1 MTNKTMINRW
11 QSSVQNNYGTPS
23 IALVKGKGLVVTD
36 ADGKQYLDFLG
47 GIATNI
53 LGHAHP
59 AIVKAVTKQVST
71 LSHVS
76 NFYVHPHAVE
86 LAEKLAAMTGD
97 KSAKVFFCQ
106 SGAEANE
113 AALKL
118 SRRTGKV
125 RIVAAQGAFHGR
137 TMGALSLTGQPAK
150 REPFLP
156 LIKGVKH
163 VPFGDIEAMRK
174 AVTKKTAM
182 VIIEPIMGE
191 AGVIVPPADYL
202 RELRALCDSK
212 GALLVIDAVQTGMGR
227 TGDWFGYEYSGI
239 TPDVITLAK
248 GLGGGLPLGAMIA
261 LGKAADLFQP
271 GDHGSTFGGNPVTTA
286 AGLAAIKF
294 IETQKILK
302 KVEKQGVYLMQELAV
317 IPGVAE
323 VRGAGLL
330 LGIELEDL
338 KAADI
343 AKALQNQGVLVN
355 AANPTTIRL
364 APALIVTDAQL
375 KKFVSI
381 FKKVMSDGK
390 KCTISI
396 GSQSKGYFLN
406 PSGISALT
414 IRFSDIAKEGWL
426 QGYPG
431 NSKS

>member
-11 QSSVQNNYGTPS
+11 FNSVQNNYGSPS
-23 IALVKGKGLVVTD
+23 IALVKGKGIVVTD

-59 AIVKAVTKQVST
+59 AIVKAVTKQVSI

-76 NFYVHPHAVE
+76 NFYVHTNAVE
-86 LAEKLAAMTGD
+86 LAEKLASMTGD
-97 KSAKVFFCQ
+97 KDAKVFFCQ

-125 RIVAAQGAFHGR
+125 RSVAAQGAFHGR
-137 TMGALSLTGQPAK
+137 TMGALSLTGQPSK

-156 LIKGVKH
+156 LVKGVKH
-163 VPFGDIEAMRK
+163 VPYGDIEAMRK

-202 RELRALCDSK
+202 QELRALCDAK

-261 LGKAADLFQP
+261 LGKASDLFQP

-294 IETQKILK
+294 IESQKLLK
-302 KVEKQGVYLMQELAV
+302 KVEKQGAYLMQELAL
-317 IPGVAE
+317 IPGVSE

-330 LGIELEDL
+330 LGIELENL
-338 KAADI
+338 KSSDVAS
-343 AKALQNQGVLVN
+343 ALQKSGVLVN

-364 APALIVTDAQL
+364 APALIVTDVQI
-375 KKFVSI
+375 KKFISI
-381 FKKVMSDGK
+381 FKKVMSDVK
-390 KCTISI
+390 
-396 GSQSKGYFLN
+396 
-406 PSGISALT
+406 
-414 IRFSDIAKEGWL
+414 
-426 QGYPG
+426 
-431 NSKS
+431 

>member
-11 QSSVQNNYGTPS
+11 KSSVQNNYGTPS

-76 NFYVHPHAVE
+76 NFYVHPQAVE

-163 VPFGDIEAMRK
+163 VPFGDIEAIRK

-202 RELRALCDSK
+202 RELRALCDAK

-330 LGIELEDL
+330 LGIELETK
-338 KAADI
+338 KASDVAL
-343 AKALQNQGVLVN
+343 ALQNEGVLVN

-390 KCTISI
+390 
-396 GSQSKGYFLN
+396 
-406 PSGISALT
+406 
-414 IRFSDIAKEGWL
+414 
-426 QGYPG
+426 
-431 NSKS
+431 

>member
-11 QSSVQNNYGTPS
+11 SNSVQNNYGSPS

-59 AIVKAVTKQVST
+59 AIVKAVSKQVSI

-76 NFYVHPHAVE
+76 NFYVHPNAVE
-86 LAEKLAAMTGD
+86 LAEKLASMTGD

-125 RIVAAQGAFHGR
+125 RVVAAQGAFHGR
-137 TMGALSLTGQPAK
+137 TMGALSLTGQPSK

-156 LIKGVKH
+156 LVKGVKH
-163 VPFGDIEAMRK
+163 VPYGDIEAMRK

-202 RELRALCDSK
+202 QELRALCDAK

-271 GDHGSTFGGNPVTTA
+271 GDHGTTFGGNPVTTA

-294 IETQKILK
+294 IESQKLLK
-302 KVEKQGVYLMQELAV
+302 KVEKQGAYLMQELAL
-317 IPGVAE
+317 IPGVSE

-330 LGIELEDL
+330 LGIELENL
-338 KAADI
+338 KSSDVAG
-343 AKALQNQGVLVN
+343 ALQKSGVLVN

-364 APALIVTDAQL
+364 APALIVTDVQI
-375 KKFVSI
+375 KKFISI
-381 FKKVMSDGK
+381 FKKVMSDVK
-390 KCTISI
+390 
-396 GSQSKGYFLN
+396 
-406 PSGISALT
+406 
-414 IRFSDIAKEGWL
+414 
-426 QGYPG
+426 
-431 NSKS
+431 

>member
-1 MTNKTMINRW
+1 M
-11 QSSVQNNYGTPS
+11 
-23 IALVKGKGLVVTD
+23 
-36 ADGKQYLDFLG
+36 DFLG

-53 LGHAHP
+53 LGHAHS
-59 AIVKAVTKQVST
+59 AIIKAVTKQVST

-76 NFYVHPHAVE
+76 NFYVHPQAVE
-86 LAEKLAAMTGD
+86 LAEELAAMTSD

-137 TMGALSLTGQPAK
+137 TMGALSMTGQPAK

-156 LIKGVKH
+156 LVKGVKH

-174 AVTKKTAM
+174 AITKKTAM
-182 VIIEPIMGE
+182 VILEPIMGE

-202 RELRALCDSK
+202 REVRALCDAK

-294 IETQKILK
+294 MESQKILK
-302 KVEKQGVYLMQELAV
+302 KVEKQGVYLMTELAV

-330 LGIELEDL
+330 LGIELETK
-338 KAADI
+338 KASDVAL
-343 AKALQNQGVLVN
+343 ALQNEGVLVN
-355 AANPTTIRL
+355 AANPTTIRI

-390 KCTISI
+390 
-396 GSQSKGYFLN
+396 
-406 PSGISALT
+406 
-414 IRFSDIAKEGWL
+414 
-426 QGYPG
+426 
-431 NSKS
+431 

>member
-11 QSSVQNNYGTPS
+11 KSSVQNNYGTPS

-191 AGVIVPPADYL
+191 AGVVVPPADYL
-202 RELRALCDSK
+202 RELRALCDAK

-239 TPDVITLAK
+239 APDVITVAK

-330 LGIELEDL
+330 LGIELETK
-338 KAADI
+338 KASDVAL
-343 AKALQNQGVLVN
+343 ALQNEGVLVN

-375 KKFVSI
+375 MKFVSI
-381 FKKVMSDGK
+381 FKKVMCDGK
-390 KCTISI
+390 
-396 GSQSKGYFLN
+396 
-406 PSGISALT
+406 
-414 IRFSDIAKEGWL
+414 
-426 QGYPG
+426 
-431 NSKS
+431 

>member
-1 MTNKTMINRW
+1 MINRW
-11 QSSVQNNYGTPS
+11 SNSVQNNYGSPS

-59 AIVKAVTKQVST
+59 AIVKAVSKQVSI

-76 NFYVHPHAVE
+76 NFYVHPNAVE
-86 LAEKLAAMTGD
+86 LAEKLASMTGD

-125 RIVAAQGAFHGR
+125 RVVAAQGAFHGR
-137 TMGALSLTGQPAK
+137 TMGALSLTGQPSK

-156 LIKGVKH
+156 LVKGVKH
-163 VPFGDIEAMRK
+163 VPYGDIEAMRK
-174 AVTKKTAM
+174 AVNKKTAM

-191 AGVIVPPADYL
+191 AGVIVPRADYL
-202 RELRALCDSK
+202 QELRALCDAK

-294 IETQKILK
+294 IESQKLLK
-302 KVEKQGVYLMQELAV
+302 KVEKQGAYLMQELAL
-317 IPGVAE
+317 IPGVSE

-330 LGIELEDL
+330 LGIELENL
-338 KAADI
+338 KSSDVAG
-343 AKALQNQGVLVN
+343 ALQKSGVLVN

-364 APALIVTDAQL
+364 APALIVTDVQI
-375 KKFVSI
+375 KKFISI
-381 FKKVMSDGK
+381 FKKVMSDVK
-390 KCTISI
+390 
-396 GSQSKGYFLN
+396 
-406 PSGISALT
+406 
-414 IRFSDIAKEGWL
+414 
-426 QGYPG
+426 
-431 NSKS
+431 

>member
-1 MTNKTMINRW
+1 MTNKTMIYRW
-11 QSSVQNNYGTPS
+11 KSSVQNNYGTPS

-156 LIKGVKH
+156 LVKGVKH

-202 RELRALCDSK
+202 RELRALCDAK
-212 GALLVIDAVQTGMGR
+212 GALLVVDAVQTGMGR

-286 AGLAAIKF
+286 AGLASIKF

-323 VRGAGLL
+323 ARGAGLL
-330 LGIELEDL
+330 LGIELETK
-338 KAADI
+338 KASDVAL
-343 AKALQNQGVLVN
+343 ALQNEGVLVN

-390 KCTISI
+390 
-396 GSQSKGYFLN
+396 
-406 PSGISALT
+406 
-414 IRFSDIAKEGWL
+414 
-426 QGYPG
+426 
-431 NSKS
+431 

>member
-11 QSSVQNNYGTPS
+11 KSSVQNNYGTPS

-202 RELRALCDSK
+202 RELRALCDAK

-261 LGKAADLFQP
+261 LGKTADLFQP

-302 KVEKQGVYLMQELAV
+302 KVEKQGVYLMQELAL

-330 LGIELEDL
+330 LGIELENL

-343 AKALQNQGVLVN
+343 AKALQNEGVLVN

-390 KCTISI
+390 
-396 GSQSKGYFLN
+396 
-406 PSGISALT
+406 
-414 IRFSDIAKEGWL
+414 
-426 QGYPG
+426 
-431 NSKS
+431 

>member
-1 MTNKTMINRW
+1 
-11 QSSVQNNYGTPS
+11 
-23 IALVKGKGLVVTD
+23 
-36 ADGKQYLDFLG
+36 
-47 GIATNI
+47 
-53 LGHAHP
+53 
-59 AIVKAVTKQVST
+59 
-71 LSHVS
+71 
-76 NFYVHPHAVE
+76 
-86 LAEKLAAMTGD
+86 
-97 KSAKVFFCQ
+97 
-106 SGAEANE
+106 
-113 AALKL
+113 
-118 SRRTGKV
+118 
-125 RIVAAQGAFHGR
+125 
-137 TMGALSLTGQPAK
+137 
-150 REPFLP
+150 

-191 AGVIVPPADYL
+191 AGVIVPPTDYL
-202 RELRALCDSK
+202 SELRAICDAK

-261 LGKAADLFQP
+261 LGKAAELFQP

-330 LGIELEDL
+330 LGIELESL
-338 KAADI
+338 KATDI
-343 AKALQNQGVLVN
+343 AKALQGEGVLVN
-355 AANPTTIRL
+355 AANPTTIRI

-375 KKFVSI
+375 KRFVSI

-390 KCTISI
+390 
-396 GSQSKGYFLN
+396 
-406 PSGISALT
+406 
-414 IRFSDIAKEGWL
+414 
-426 QGYPG
+426 
-431 NSKS
+431 

>member
-1 MTNKTMINRW
+1 MTNKTMIKRW
-11 QSSVQNNYGTPS
+11 NNSLQNNYGAPA
-23 IALVKGKGLVVTD
+23 IALVKGKGIVVTD

-59 AIVKAVTKQVST
+59 TIVKAVTKQVAT

-76 NFYVHPHAVE
+76 NFYIHPNAVE

-97 KSAKVFFCQ
+97 KSARVFFCQ

-137 TMGALSLTGQPAK
+137 TMGALSMTGQPSK

-156 LIKGVKH
+156 LVKGVKH
-163 VPFGDIEAMRK
+163 VPYGDIEAMRK

-202 RELRALCDSK
+202 VQLRALCDAK

-261 LGKAADLFQP
+261 LGKAAELFQP

-294 IETQKILK
+294 IESQKILK
-302 KVEKQGVYLMQELAV
+302 KVKAQGNYLIQELAL
-317 IPGVAE
+317 IPGVTE

-330 LGIELEDL
+330 LGIELETL

-343 AKALQNQGVLVN
+343 ASAMREAGVLVN
-355 AANPTTIRL
+355 AANATTIRL
-364 APALIVTDAQL
+364 APALIVTDAQI
-375 KKFVSI
+375 KKFVAT
-381 FKKVMSDGK
+381 FRKVISD
-390 KCTISI
+390 
-396 GSQSKGYFLN
+396 
-406 PSGISALT
+406 
-414 IRFSDIAKEGWL
+414 AK
-426 QGYPG
+426 
-431 NSKS
+431 

>member
-1 MTNKTMINRW
+1 MTNKKMLNRW
-11 QSSVQNNYGTPS
+11 NTVLQNNYGTPS
-23 IALVKGKGLVVTD
+23 IALIKGKGIVVTD
-36 ADGKQYLDFLG
+36 ADGRDYLDFLG
-47 GIATNI
+47 GIATSI

-59 AIVKAVTKQVST
+59 AIVKAVSKQVST
-71 LSHVS
+71 LGHVS
-76 NFYVHPHAVE
+76 NFYAHPNAIV
-86 LAEKLAAMTGD
+86 LAEKLARMTGD
-97 KSAKVFFCQ
+97 KVAKVFFCQ

-113 AALKL
+113 AAFKL

-125 RIVAAQGAFHGR
+125 RVVAAQGAFHGR

-163 VPFGDIEAMRK
+163 VPYGDIGAMRK

-202 RELRALCDSK
+202 QQLRTLCDEK

-261 LGKAADLFQP
+261 LGKAAELFQP

-286 AGLAAIKF
+286 AGLAAIDV
-294 IETQKILK
+294 IESK
-302 KVEKQGVYLMQELAV
+302 KLLAKVKKQGAYLIQELAL
-317 IPGVAE
+317 IPGVKE

-330 LGIELEDL
+330 LGIELDSL
-338 KAADI
+338 KASDI
-343 AKALQNQGVLVN
+343 ATTMRNAGVLVN
-355 AANPTTIRL
+355 AANETTIRI
-364 APALIVTDAQL
+364 APALIVTDAQIN
-375 KKFVSI
+375 KFISI
-381 FKKVMSDGK
+381 FRKVISDGK
-390 KCTISI
+390 
-396 GSQSKGYFLN
+396 
-406 PSGISALT
+406 
-414 IRFSDIAKEGWL
+414 
-426 QGYPG
+426 
-431 NSKS
+431 

>member
-11 QSSVQNNYGTPS
+11 INSVQNNYGSPS
-23 IALVKGKGLVVTD
+23 IALVKGKGIVVTD

-59 AIVKAVTKQVST
+59 AIVKAVTKQVSI

-76 NFYVHPHAVE
+76 NFYVHPNAVE
-86 LAEKLAAMTGD
+86 LAEKLASMTGD

-125 RIVAAQGAFHGR
+125 RAVAAQGAFHGR
-137 TMGALSLTGQPAK
+137 TMGALSLTGQPSK

-156 LIKGVKH
+156 LVKGVKH
-163 VPFGDIEAMRK
+163 VPYGDIEAMRK
-174 AVTKKTAM
+174 AVSKKTAM

-202 RELRALCDSK
+202 QELRALCDAK

-261 LGKAADLFQP
+261 LGKASDLFQP

-294 IETQKILK
+294 IESQKLLK
-302 KVEKQGVYLMQELAV
+302 KVEKQGAYLMQELAL
-317 IPGVAE
+317 IPGVSE

-330 LGIELEDL
+330 LGIELENL
-338 KAADI
+338 KSSDVAS
-343 AKALQNQGVLVN
+343 ALQKSGVLVN

-364 APALIVTDAQL
+364 APALIVTDVQI
-375 KKFVSI
+375 KKFISI

-390 KCTISI
+390 
-396 GSQSKGYFLN
+396 
-406 PSGISALT
+406 
-414 IRFSDIAKEGWL
+414 
-426 QGYPG
+426 
-431 NSKS
+431 

>member
-1 MTNKTMINRW
+1 MINRW
-11 QSSVQNNYGTPS
+11 SNSVQNNYGSPS

-59 AIVKAVTKQVST
+59 AIVKAVSKQVSI

-76 NFYVHPHAVE
+76 NFYVHPNAVD
-86 LAEKLAAMTGD
+86 LAEKLASMTGD

-125 RIVAAQGAFHGR
+125 RVVAAQGAFHGR
-137 TMGALSLTGQPAK
+137 TMGALSLTGQPSK

-156 LIKGVKH
+156 LVKGVKH
-163 VPFGDIEAMRK
+163 VPYGDIEAMRK
-174 AVTKKTAM
+174 AVNKKTAM

-202 RELRALCDSK
+202 QDLRALCDAK

-294 IETQKILK
+294 IESQKLLK
-302 KVEKQGVYLMQELAV
+302 KVEKQGAYLMQELAL
-317 IPGVAE
+317 IPGVSE

-330 LGIELEDL
+330 LGIELENL
-338 KAADI
+338 KSSDVAG
-343 AKALQNQGVLVN
+343 ALQKSGVLVN

-364 APALIVTDAQL
+364 APALIVTDVQI
-375 KKFVSI
+375 KKFISI
-381 FKKVMSDGK
+381 FKKVMSDVK
-390 KCTISI
+390 
-396 GSQSKGYFLN
+396 
-406 PSGISALT
+406 
-414 IRFSDIAKEGWL
+414 
-426 QGYPG
+426 
-431 NSKS
+431 

>member
-11 QSSVQNNYGTPS
+11 SNSVQNNYGSPS
-23 IALVKGKGLVVTD
+23 IALVKGKGIVVTD

-59 AIVKAVTKQVST
+59 AIVKAVTKQVSI

-76 NFYVHPHAVE
+76 NFYVHPNAVE
-86 LAEKLAAMTGD
+86 LAEKLASMTGD
-97 KSAKVFFCQ
+97 KGAKVFFCQ

-125 RIVAAQGAFHGR
+125 RVVAAQGAFHGR
-137 TMGALSLTGQPAK
+137 TMGALSLTGQPSK

-156 LIKGVKH
+156 LVKGVKH
-163 VPFGDIEAMRK
+163 VPYGDIEAMRK

-202 RELRALCDSK
+202 QELRALCDAK

-261 LGKAADLFQP
+261 LGKASDLFQP

-294 IETQKILK
+294 IESQKLLK
-302 KVEKQGVYLMQELAV
+302 KVEKQGAYLMQELAL
-317 IPGVAE
+317 IPGVSE

-330 LGIELEDL
+330 LGIELENL
-338 KAADI
+338 KSSDVAI
-343 AKALQNQGVLVN
+343 ALQKSGVLVN

-364 APALIVTDAQL
+364 APALIVTDVQI
-375 KKFVSI
+375 KKFISI

-390 KCTISI
+390 
-396 GSQSKGYFLN
+396 
-406 PSGISALT
+406 
-414 IRFSDIAKEGWL
+414 
-426 QGYPG
+426 
-431 NSKS
+431 

>member
-11 QSSVQNNYGTPS
+11 QSSIQNNYGTPS

-59 AIVKAVTKQVST
+59 AIVKAVTKQIST

-76 NFYVHPHAVE
+76 NFYMHPHAVE

-202 RELRALCDSK
+202 RELRALCDAK

-294 IETQKILK
+294 IENQKILK
-302 KVEKQGVYLMQELAV
+302 KVEKQGVYLMRELAV

-330 LGIELEDL
+330 LGIELENL

-343 AKALQNQGVLVN
+343 AKALQNKGVLVN

-390 KCTISI
+390 
-396 GSQSKGYFLN
+396 
-406 PSGISALT
+406 
-414 IRFSDIAKEGWL
+414 
-426 QGYPG
+426 
-431 NSKS
+431 